1 MRNFLFG
8 FLLLATA
15 SVYAEDNNIYNRVDF
30 NVEASREVQNDLL
43 VAHMS
48 IDVEDKLPANV
59 AQKLNV
65 SLNDALKKAAQYS
78 NIKTTSGN
86 QSTYPLYANQPYSN
100 NNHINGWHGR
110 GELRLESRDFK
121 AAGDLIAEL
130 QSTLQLSNVQFMIS
144 HDLREKVENDLIAE
158 AIHVFQS
165 RADAVRS
172 AMGAKSYKTVHFSIN
187 QGGYQQPYLQA
198 PMLKSMAMA
207 DGVAAPEFA
216 GGDSRLSVQINGTI
230 EAQ

>member
-1 MRNFLFG
+1 MRNFLFT
-8 FLLLATA
+8 FLVLATTP
-15 SVYAEDNNIYNRVDF
+15 VYAEDNNPYNRVDF

-43 VAHMS
+43 VARMA

-65 SLNDALKKAAQYS
+65 ALNDALKKAAKYT

-86 QSTYPLYANQPYSN
+86 QSTYPLYTN
-100 NNHINGWHGR
+100 NSHVNGWHGR

-144 HDLREKVENDLIAE
+144 HDLREKVENDLITE

-187 QGGYQQPYLQA
+187 QGGSQQPY
-198 PMLKSMAMA
+198 PMVAMMRGAAIA
-207 DGVAAPEFA
+207 DAVATPEFA
-216 GGDSRLSVQINGTI
+216 GGDSRLTVNINGTI

>member
-1 MRNFLFG
+1 MRYILFG
-8 FLLLATA
+8 ILLLVNAAT
-15 SVYAEDNNIYNRVDF
+15 YAEDGSSVYNRVDF

-43 VAHMS
+43 VAHMA

-65 SLNDALKKAAQYS
+65 ALNDALKKAGKYTT
-78 NIKTTSGN
+78 IKTTSGN
-86 QSTYPLYANQPYSN
+86 QSTYPLYTN
-100 NNHINGWHGR
+100 NSHVNGWHGR

-130 QSTLQLSNVQFMIS
+130 QSTLQLNNVQFMIS

-187 QGGYQQPYLQA
+187 QGGYQQPY
-198 PMLKSMAMA
+198 PMMAMQRGA
-207 DGVAAPEFA
+207 VMSDAVAAPEFA
-216 GGDSRLSVQINGTI
+216 GGDSRLTVNINGTI

>member
-1 MRNFLFG
+1 MRNFLFT
-8 FLLLATA
+8 FLVLATTP
-15 SVYAEDNNIYNRVDF
+15 VYAEDNNPYNRVDF

-43 VAHMS
+43 VARMA

-65 SLNDALKKAAQYS
+65 TLNDALKKAAKYT

-86 QSTYPLYANQPYSN
+86 QSTYPLYTN
-100 NNHINGWHGR
+100 NSHVNGWHGR
-110 GELRLESRDFK
+110 GELRLESHDFK
-121 AAGDLIAEL
+121 AVGDLIAEL

-144 HDLREKVENDLIAE
+144 HYLREKVENNLITE

-187 QGGYQQPYLQA
+187 QGGSQQPY
-198 PMLKSMAMA
+198 PMVAMMRGAAIA
-207 DGVAAPEFA
+207 DAVATPEFA
-216 GGDSRLSVQINGTI
+216 GGDSRLTVNINGTI

>member
-1 MRNFLFG
+1 MRNFLFT
-8 FLLLATA
+8 FLVLATTP
-15 SVYAEDNNIYNRVDF
+15 VYAEDNNPYNRVDF
-30 NVEASREVQNDLL
+30 NVEASREVHNDLL
-43 VAHMS
+43 VARMA

-65 SLNDALKKAAQYS
+65 ALNDALKKAAKYT

-86 QSTYPLYANQPYSN
+86 QSTYPLYTN
-100 NNHINGWHGR
+100 NSHVNGWHGR
-110 GELRLESRDFK
+110 GELRLESHDFK
-121 AAGDLIAEL
+121 AVGDLIAEL

-144 HDLREKVENDLIAE
+144 HDLRKKVENDLIAE

-165 RADAVRS
+165 RADAVKT

-187 QGGYQQPYLQA
+187 QGGYQQPY
-198 PMLKSMAMA
+198 PMAAMMRGAAVA
-207 DGVAAPEFA
+207 DAVAAPEFA

>member
-1 MRNFLFG
+1 MQNFLFG

-15 SVYAEDNNIYNRVDF
+15 SVYAEDNNTYNRVDF

-43 VAHMS
+43 VAHMA

-65 SLNDALKKAAQYS
+65 ALNDALKKAAKYT

-86 QSTYPLYANQPYSN
+86 QSTYPLYTDQPYSN
-100 NNHINGWHGR
+100 NHQINGWHGR
-110 GELRLESRDFK
+110 GELSLESRDFK

-130 QSTLQLSNVQFMIS
+130 QSTLQLGNVQFMIS

-158 AIHVFQS
+158 AIHVFQK
-165 RADAVRS
+165 RAEAVQT

-187 QGGYQQPYLQA
+187 QGGYQQPY
-198 PMLKSMAMA
+198 PMAAMMRGAAVA
-207 DGVAAPEFA
+207 DAVAAPEFA
-216 GGDSRLSVQINGTI
+216 GGDSRLTVSINGTI

>member
-1 MRNFLFG
+1 MRNFLFT
-8 FLLLATA
+8 FLVLATTP
-15 SVYAEDNNIYNRVDF
+15 VYAEDNNPYNRVDF

-43 VAHMS
+43 VARMA

-65 SLNDALKKAAQYS
+65 ALNDALKKAAKYT

-86 QSTYPLYANQPYSN
+86 QSTYPLYTN
-100 NNHINGWHGR
+100 NSHVNGWHGR

-144 HDLREKVENDLIAE
+144 HDLRAKVENDLITE

-187 QGGYQQPYLQA
+187 QGGSQQPY
-198 PMLKSMAMA
+198 PMVAMMRGAAIA
-207 DGVAAPEFA
+207 DAVATPEFA
-216 GGDSRLSVQINGTI
+216 GGDSRLTVNINGTI

>member
-15 SVYAEDNNIYNRVDF
+15 SVHAEDNSPYNRVDF

-43 VAHMS
+43 VAHMA

-65 SLNDALKKAAQYS
+65 ALNDALKKAAKYT

-86 QSTYPLYANQPYSN
+86 QSTYPLYTN
-100 NNHINGWHGR
+100 NSHVNGWHGR

-144 HDLREKVENDLIAE
+144 HDLREKIENDLIAE

-165 RADAVRS
+165 RADAIRS
-172 AMGAKSYKTVHFSIN
+172 AMGAKLYKTVHFSIN
-187 QGGYQQPYLQA
+187 QGGYQQPY
-198 PMLKSMAMA
+198 PMAAMMRGAAVA
-207 DGVAAPEFA
+207 DAVATPEFA

>member
-1 MRNFLFG
+1 
-8 FLLLATA
+8 
-15 SVYAEDNNIYNRVDF
+15 
-30 NVEASREVQNDLL
+30 REVQNDLL
-43 VAHMS
+43 VAHMA

-65 SLNDALKKAAQYS
+65 ALNDALKKAAKYT

-86 QSTYPLYANQPYSN
+86 QSTYPLYTN
-100 NNHINGWHGR
+100 NSHVNGWHGR

-130 QSTLQLSNVQFMIS
+130 QSTLQLSNVQFAIS

-158 AIHVFQS
+158 AIHIFQS

-187 QGGYQQPYLQA
+187 QGGYQQPY
-198 PMLKSMAMA
+198 PMMAMQRGAVMA
-207 DGVAAPEFA
+207 DAVAAPEFA
-216 GGDSRLSVQINGTI
+216 GGDSRLTVNINGTI